1 MIVKFV
7 YKMKNIFII
16 IVLSLTLPMAGNA
29 NAQGKSV
36 PGTQI
41 SLLINEYKGYEG
53 FEAVKVGRL
62 ATGFIKSMIS
72 AGAMDSDD
80 PEVKEIKKM
89 VKGIKKL
96 AVVEYSDCDPEV
108 RQGFSNKVGRLLGG
122 ADMLM
127 EVKDGSDV
135 MRMYGVVDDKGGKVK
150 DFVLFSPED
159 CTLICLFGSI
169 SLDSVMNMASR

>member
-1 MIVKFV
+1 
-7 YKMKNIFII
+7 MKKILII
-16 IVLSLTLPMAGNA
+16 IVLALTLPMAGNA

-41 SLLINEYKGYEG
+41 SLLINEYKGYDG

-62 ATGFIKSMIS
+62 ATGFIKSMINS
-72 AGAMDSDD
+72 GAMESGD
-80 PEVKEIKKM
+80 PEIQEIRRL

-96 AVVEYSDCDPEV
+96 TVVDYSSCDLQV
-108 RQGFSNKVGRLLGG
+108 RQGFSQKMNRLLGG

-135 MRMYGVVDDKGGKVK
+135 MRMDGVVDDKGGKVK
-150 DFVLFSPED
+150 NFVLFSPED
-159 CTLICLFGSI
+159 CTLICLFGTISMDSI
-169 SLDSVMNMASR
+169 MNMASR

>member
-1 MIVKFV
+1 
-7 YKMKNIFII
+7 MKKILII
-16 IVLSLTLPMAGNA
+16 IVLALTLPMAGNA

-41 SLLINEYKGYEG
+41 SLLINEYKGYDG

-62 ATGFIKSMIS
+62 ATGFIKSMINS
-72 AGAMDSDD
+72 GAMESGD
-80 PEVKEIKKM
+80 PEIQEIRRL

-96 AVVEYSDCDPEV
+96 TVVDYSSCDLQV
-108 RQGFSNKVGRLLGG
+108 RQGFSQKMNRLLGG

-135 MRMYGVVDDKGGKVK
+135 MRMYGVVDDKGGKVRN
-150 DFVLFSPED
+150 FVLFSPED
-159 CTLICLFGSI
+159 CTLICLFGTISMDSI
-169 SLDSVMNMASR
+169 MNMASR